1 VCAFNNTSGF
11 GLGEKIEVTSKLET
25 KKRGVSFR
33 KNVFNKPLII
43 KGRKIKTLFQKWLQS
58 TQMGSIKTGN
68 GT

>member
-1 VCAFNNTSGF
+1 MCAFNNTNGF
-11 GLGEKIEVTSKLET
+11 GLGKKIEVISKLEN

-33 KNVFNKPLII
+33 QNVFNKPLII
-43 KGRKIKTLFQKWLQS
+43 KGQKIKTLFQKWLQS